1 MRSVSQTNPADGSD
15 DPFLWLEE
23 IEGERAVAWVDAQ
36 NARTDAYLRDQDYSA
51 DFDAA
56 LAILNADDRIP
67 FVGKSGDY
75 LYNFWKDAAHPRGLW
90 RRTTMESYR
99 TAEPDWDVLLDID
112 ALGAAEGIAWAF
124 AGAARSPDKTRAL
137 VSLSFNGTDAVEVR
151 EFDIAEKHFVERG
164 FHIPKAKTRA
174 DWLDHDTILFGS
186 ALDAEDTTEAGYSRL
201 VRQWHRGTPLASAE
215 TVFEVEKQD
224 VAAWFGI
231 NRRPTHQRVAYW
243 RALDFTRSQIFFEQ
257 KHGPHAGKRLR
268 LDLPEEVS
276 VSAEADTLLV
286 SPKHA
291 WTVGERV
298 IPSGAL
304 AVIDLDRF
312 MSGAR
317 DFEILFTPT
326 PTRSLQSWLETRHGI
341 MLQILDNVRGRIK
354 LTKRAGDGWVETD
367 LPQLPD
373 NASINAASFG
383 GEDDPD
389 LGTEV
394 LLTVTGFDR
403 PTTTALW
410 NGTGAPEP
418 LKRAPESFDASGIEV
433 KQCHAVA
440 DDGTKIPY
448 FLIGRNLAADG
459 PPRPTIL
466 YGYGGFEVSL
476 TPAYLGITGRLWLEQ
491 GHLYALANIRGG
503 GEFGPAWHTASRKA
517 TKHVAHDDFA
527 SVARHLAA
535 SGITSARQLACHGG
549 SNGGLLVGN
558 MLTRYPKLFGAI
570 WCSVPL
576 LDMARYTKLLAGQSW
591 IAEYGDPEIPEQWD
605 FIRRYS
611 PYHLASE
618 DKDYPPILITTNRT
632 DDRVH
637 PGHARKMAARL
648 EQMGHRVWFNETV
661 AGGHSGAVD
670 NAKQAQS
677 QALGFAFLRRTIGAA
692 RDVV

>member
-1 MRSVSQTNPADGSD
+1 MTSQTNPADGSD

-36 NARTDAYLRDQDYSA
+36 NARTDAYLRDQHYSA
-51 DFDAA
+51 DFHAV

-75 LYNFWKDAAHPRGLW
+75 LYNFWKDAEHPRGLW

-124 AGAARSPDKTRAL
+124 AGATRSPDKTRAL

-151 EFDIAEKHFVERG
+151 EFDIAAKRFVEGG
-164 FHIPKAKTRA
+164 FQIPKAKTRVG
-174 DWLDHDTILFGS
+174 WLDQDTILLGS
-186 ALDAEDTTEAGYSRL
+186 ALDTEDTTEAGYNRL
-201 VRQWHRGTPLASAE
+201 VRKWRRGTALASAAI
-215 TVFEVEKQD
+215 VFEVEKQD
-224 VAAWFGI
+224 VAAWFSI
-231 NRRPTHQRVAYW
+231 SRRPTHERVAYW
-243 RALDFTRSQIFFEQ
+243 RALDFTRSHVFIEQ
-257 KHGPHAGKRLR
+257 KHGPHAGKRVR

-276 VSAEADTLLV
+276 VSAEADSLLV

-291 WTVGERV
+291 WPLAEQV

-304 AVIDLDRF
+304 AVIGLDRF
-312 MSGAR
+312 ISGAR

-341 MLQILDNVRGRIK
+341 ILQILDNVRGRIA
-354 LTKRAGDGWVETD
+354 LMKRGGDGWIESD
-367 LPQLPD
+367 LSELPD
-373 NASINAASFG
+373 NASISVAGFG

-418 LKRAPESFDASGIEV
+418 LKHAPESFDARGIEV

-440 DDGTKIPY
+440 DDGTNVPY
-448 FLIGRNLAADG
+448 FLIGKNLSTAE

-476 TPAYLGITGRLWLEQ
+476 TPAYLGITGRLWLQQ
-491 GHLYALANIRGG
+491 GHLYAMANIRGG
-503 GEFGPAWHTASRKA
+503 GEFGPSWHLASRKA

-535 SGITSARQLACHGG
+535 SGVTSAQKLACHGG

-558 MLTRYPKLFGAI
+558 MLTRYPELFGAI

-605 FIRRYS
+605 FIRHYS
-611 PYHLASE
+611 PYHLARA
-618 DKDYPPILITTNRT
+618 DQDYPPILITTNRT

-648 EQMGHRVWFNETV
+648 EQMGHQVWFNETV

-670 NAKQAQS
+670 NTKQAQS

-692 RDVV
+692 

>member
-1 MRSVSQTNPADGSD
+1 MTSQTNPADGSD
-15 DPFLWLEE
+15 DPFLWLED

-36 NARTDAYLRDQDYSA
+36 NARTDLALRDEAYRA
-51 DFDAA
+51 DFNAV

-67 FVGKSGDY
+67 FVGKSGDH
-75 LYNFWKDAAHPRGLW
+75 LYNFWKNAEHPRGLW
-90 RRTTMESYR
+90 RRTTLDSYR
-99 TAEPDWDVLLDID
+99 RPAPVWENLLDID

-151 EFDIAEKHFVERG
+151 EFDIAKKRFVEGG
-164 FHIPKAKTRA
+164 FHIPKAKTRV
-174 DWLDHDTILFGS
+174 DWLDQDTILFGS

-201 VRQWHRGTPLASAE
+201 VRQWHRGTPLASAAI
-215 TVFEVEKQD
+215 VFEVEKQD

-231 NRRPTHQRVAYW
+231 NRRPTHERVTYW
-243 RALDFTRSQIFFEQ
+243 RALDFTRSHIFVEPRQ
-257 KHGPHAGKRLR
+257 GPRAGQRAR
-268 LDLPEEVS
+268 LDLPQEIS
-276 VSAEADTLLV
+276 ISAEADSLLV
-286 SPKHA
+286 SPKQD
-291 WTVGERV
+291 WTVGGRA

-304 AVIDLDRF
+304 AVIGLEQF
-312 MSGAR
+312 IAGAR
-317 DFEILFTPT
+317 DFDIVFAPS
-326 PTRSLQSWLETRHGI
+326 PTRSLQGFVETRHGI
-341 MLQILDNVRGRIK
+341 VLQILDNVRGRIV
-354 LTKRAGDGWVETD
+354 LATRSDGGWVETE

-389 LGTEV
+389 LGAEV
-394 LLTVTGFDR
+394 LLTVTSFDR

-410 NGTGAPEP
+410 NGTGALEP
-418 LKRAPESFDASGIEV
+418 LKHAPASFDAAGIEV
-433 KQCHAVA
+433 KQCHAIA
-440 DDGTKIPY
+440 SDGTKIPY
-448 FLIGRNLAADG
+448 FLIGKDLNADG

-476 TPAYLGITGRLWLEQ
+476 TPSYMGVTGRLWLEQ

-503 GEFGPAWHTASRKA
+503 GEFGPAWHLASRKA
-517 TKHVAHDDFA
+517 TKHIAHDDFA
-527 SVARHLAA
+527 SVARHLAS
-535 SGITSARQLACHGG
+535 SGMTTAQKLACHGG

-558 MLTRYPKLFGAI
+558 MLTRYPKLFGAV

-605 FIRRYS
+605 FIRRTS
-611 PYHLASE
+611 PYHLASA
-618 DKDYPPILITTNRT
+618 DSDYPPILITTNRT

-648 EQMGHRVWFNETV
+648 EQMGHLVWFNETV

-670 NAKQAQS
+670 NSKLAQS
-677 QALGFAFLRRTIGAA
+677 HALGFAFLRRTICAA
-692 RDVV
+692 

>member
-1 MRSVSQTNPADGSD
+1 MTSQTNPADGSD
-15 DPFLWLEE
+15 DPLLWLEE
-23 IEGERAVAWVDAQ
+23 IDGKRVVAWVDAQ
-36 NARTDAYLRDQDYSA
+36 NARTDAELCDEAYRA
-51 DFDAA
+51 DFDAV

-67 FVGKSGDY
+67 FVTKSGDY

-90 RRTTMESYR
+90 RRTTLESYR

-151 EFDIAEKHFVERG
+151 EFDIAEKRFLEGG
-164 FHIPKAKTRA
+164 FRIPKAKTSVG
-174 DWLDHDTILFGS
+174 WLDHDTLLFGS
-186 ALDAEDTTEAGYSRL
+186 AFDADDTTEAGYSRL
-201 VRQWHRGTPLASAE
+201 VRRWHRGTPLQSAE
-215 TVFEVEKQD
+215 IVFEVEKQD

-231 NRRPTHQRVAYW
+231 NRRPTHERVIYR
-243 RALDFTRSQIFFEQ
+243 RALDFTRSHRFVEQ
-257 KHGPHAGKRLR
+257 THGPHAGQRLR
-268 LDLPEEVS
+268 LDLPEEVWF
-276 VSAEADTLLV
+276 SANADQLLV
-286 SPKHA
+286 SPKAA
-291 WTVGERV
+291 WPVGQQL

-312 MSGAR
+312 ISGAR
-317 DFEILFTPT
+317 DFEIVFTPT
-326 PTRSLQSWLETRHGI
+326 PTRSLESWLETRHGI
-341 MLQILDNVRGRIK
+341 VLQILDNVRGRIV
-354 LTKRAGDGWVETD
+354 LSRRGGEGWVETP
-367 LPQLPD
+367 LPDLPD
-373 NASINAASFG
+373 NASISAASFG

-389 LGTEV
+389 LGEEV

-410 NGTGAPEP
+410 NGTGAQDP

-440 DDGTKIPY
+440 GDGTRIPY
-448 FLIGRNLAADG
+448 FLIGRNLSASG
-459 PPRPTIL
+459 LPRPTIL

-476 TPAYLGITGRLWLEQ
+476 TPSYMGITGRLWLQQ

-503 GEFGPAWHTASRKA
+503 GEFGPSWHLASRKA

-527 SVARHLAA
+527 SVARHLAE
-535 SGITSARQLACHGG
+535 SGVTTPQQLACNGG

-558 MLTRYPKLFGAI
+558 MLTRYPELFGAV

-611 PYHLASE
+611 PYHLASA
-618 DKDYPPILITTNRT
+618 DQRYPPILITTNRT

-661 AGGHSGAVD
+661 AGGHSGVVD

-677 QALGFAFLRRTIGAA
+677 QALGFAFLRRTICA
-692 RDVV
+692 V